1 MAAPEN
7 FMKILVAEDD
17 TVTRKMLS
25 YILERE
31 GYEVLAVSN
40 GKEAWEVL
48 KRGNIQLVIS
58 DWIMPE
64 LDGLSLCKRL
74 RRAELLKYVYVI
86 IVTAKNHIEDLIE
99 GLDSGADDF
108 IFKPINR
115 AELLVKLK
123 VGERI
128 LRLENEL
135 VKKNMELRKANE
147 LLTQMTLTDSLM
159 GIGNRR
165 YFHMYMD
172 KIHSAY
178 VRYGTPYCIAMAD
191 IDNFKSY
198 NDTYGHGEGDKV
210 LGLVGRTIKKTV
222 RKADE
227 VFRYGGEEIVIVF
240 INQTIE
246 GGITGAE
253 RVRESVEKLSIRHDG
268 NSPFGVVTVSIGVAS
283 SDFPLNLEPSWDYV
297 LKKADAAVYMAKRN
311 GKNQVC
317 SASPEDYRL
326 PEEEILLQ
334 G

>member
-1 MAAPEN
+1 
-7 FMKILVAEDD
+7 MKILVAEDD

-48 KRGNIQLVIS
+48 KRGHIQLVIS

-64 LDGLSLCKRL
+64 MDGLALCKRL
-74 RRAELLKYVYVI
+74 READLVKYVYVI
-86 IVTAKNHIEDLIE
+86 MVTAKNHIEDLVE

-123 VGERI
+123 VGKRI
-128 LRLENEL
+128 LRLESEL
-135 VKKNMELRKANE
+135 VKKNMELRKANK
-147 LLTQMTLTDSLM
+147 LLTEMTLTDSLM

-165 YFHMYMD
+165 YFHIYMD

-178 VRYGTPYCIAMAD
+178 IRYGTPYCIAMAD

-198 NDTYGHGEGDKV
+198 NDTYGHGEGDRV
-210 LGLVGRTIKKTV
+210 LGLVGRAIKKTV

-240 INQTIE
+240 INQRLE
-246 GGITGAE
+246 GGMSGAE
-253 RVRESVEKLSIRHDG
+253 RVRESVEKLSIRHEE

-283 SDFPLNLEPSWDYV
+283 SDFPLSMEPSWDYV
-297 LKKADAAVYMAKRN
+297 LKKADAAVYTAKRK
-311 GKNQVC
+311 GKNLVC
-317 SASPEDYRL
+317 SASPEGHRL
-326 PEEEILLQ
+326 QEEEILLE